1 MFQARGK
8 IIGYENG
15 RFEFLLNPPI
25 PGLATKTCM
34 IQPISAYDKTVI
46 WYLSLI
52 KDEGLLNTYKVVSIN
67 KYVRIFI
74 LDPISFLSRCEHDKS
89 SQSLRKDLVYYEL
102 LCFVS
107 GNVINDMS
115 VAKMKKL
122 LETIKTNPESLCFSK
137 NYKCHTSRD
146 WDRSFGH
153 KECFWTIED
162 VRAVKRIYGNGNISD
177 GMIEAHAFY
186 MSYCSLV
193 WTFSWEGDQDTHHL

>member
-25 PGLATKTCM
+25 PGLNTKTCM
-34 IQPISAYDKTVI
+34 IRPISAYDRTVI
-46 WYLSLI
+46 WHLSLI
-52 KDEGLLNTYKVVSIN
+52 KDEQLLNTYKVVSIS
-67 KYVRIFI
+67 KYGSPSP
-74 LDPISFLSRCEHDKS
+74 DSFSYPFRCEHDPKS
-89 SQSLRKDLVYYEL
+89 KKLSNAAVYYEL

-107 GNVINDMS
+107 GNVIKDMS
-115 VAKMKKL
+115 VGSMKKL
-122 LETIKTNPESLCFSK
+122 LETIKTNPESLCFPK
-137 NYKCHTSRD
+137 DYKCYISRD

-162 VRAVKRIYGNGNISD
+162 VRAAKRIYGNGPISE
-177 GMIEAHAFY
+177 GMIEAHNSY

-193 WTFSWEGDQDTHHL
+193 